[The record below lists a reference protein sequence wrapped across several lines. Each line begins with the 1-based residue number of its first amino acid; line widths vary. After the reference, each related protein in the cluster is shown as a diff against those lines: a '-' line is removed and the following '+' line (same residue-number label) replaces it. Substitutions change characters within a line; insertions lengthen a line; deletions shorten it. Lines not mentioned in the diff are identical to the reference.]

1 MRKLEDY
8 KRIISIGDI
17 HGHYDKAVEL
27 WEKIRF
33 NDGEDLLIFHGD
45 YIDRGAESVRTLQFV
60 KSLVESHEN
69 IIALKGNHEDFMQ
82 NFFEIYSIEDADWWN
97 LYDLWLDPRNGGDV
111 TLKQLRKLDRRELYK
126 LLRFVRQLPLY
137 LDLGDYF
144 FVHAGVHPCKENPAE
159 QTEHDFLWIRDKFLK
174 YYRGKQTVVA
184 GHTPVQYLDR
194 TCTSPYLLS
203 NNILLIDTGTAFG
216 QELSAVNVLDMT
228 YLQSGSP
235 TAEWK
240 EIENIEE

>member
-111 TLKQLRKLDRRELYK
+111 TLKQLSKLDRREFYK

-137 LDLGDYF
+137 LELGDYF
-144 FVHAGVHPCKENPAE
+144 FVHAGVHPRKENPAE
-159 QTEHDFLWIRDKFLK
+159 QTERDFLWIRDKFLK

-194 TCTSPYLLS
+194 TYTSPYLLS

>member
-111 TLKQLRKLDRRELYK
+111 TLKQLSKLDRREFYK

-137 LDLGDYF
+137 LELGNYF
-144 FVHAGVHPCKENPAE
+144 FVHAGVHPRKENPAE

-174 YYRGKQTVVA
+174 YYRGKQIVVA

-228 YLQSGSP
+228 YLQSGS
-235 TAEWK
+235 TTDKWK
-240 EIENIEE
+240 EIDSEG

>member
-17 HGHYDKAVEL
+17 HGHYDKALEL

-111 TLKQLRKLDRRELYK
+111 TLKQLSKLDRREFYK

-137 LDLGDYF
+137 MELRDFF
-144 FVHAGVHPCKENPAE
+144 FVHAGVHPRKENPAE
-159 QTEHDFLWIRDKFLK
+159 QTERDFLWIRDKFLK
-174 YYRGKQTVVA
+174 YYRGEKTVVA
-184 GHTPVQYLDR
+184 GHTPVQYFDR
-194 TCTSPYLLS
+194 TCSSPYLLS
-203 NNILLIDTGTAFG
+203 NKILLIDTGTAFG

-228 YLQSGSP
+228 YMQSGSP

-240 EIENIEE
+240 EIENVKE

>member
-111 TLKQLRKLDRRELYK
+111 TLKQLSKLDRREFYK

-137 LDLGDYF
+137 MELRDFF
-144 FVHAGVHPCKENPAE
+144 FVHAGVHPRKENPAE
-159 QTEHDFLWIRDKFLK
+159 QTERDFLWIRDKFLK
-174 YYRGKQTVVA
+174 YYRGEKTVVA
-184 GHTPVQYLDR
+184 GHTPVQYFDR
-194 TCTSPYLLS
+194 TCSSPYLLS
-203 NNILLIDTGTAFG
+203 NKILLIDTGTAFG

-228 YLQSGSP
+228 YMQSGSP

-240 EIENIEE
+240 EIENVKE

>member
-111 TLKQLRKLDRRELYK
+111 TLKQLSKLDRREFYK
-126 LLRFVRQLPLY
+126 LLRFVRQMPLY
-137 LDLGDYF
+137 LELGNYF
-144 FVHAGVHPCKENPAE
+144 FVHAGVHPRKENPAE
-159 QTEHDFLWIRDKFLK
+159 QTERDFLWIRDKFLK

>member
-33 NDGEDLLIFHGD
+33 NDGEDLMIFHGD

-82 NFFEIYSIEDADWWN
+82 NFFEIYFIEDADWWN

-111 TLKQLRKLDRRELYK
+111 TLKQLSKLDRREFYK
-126 LLRFVRQLPLY
+126 LLRFVRQMPLY
-137 LDLGDYF
+137 LDLGDYL
-144 FVHAGVHPCKENPAE
+144 FVHAGVHPRKENLAD

-174 YYRGKQTVVA
+174 YYRGKQTIVA
-184 GHTPVQYLDR
+184 GHTPVQYLYR
-194 TCTSPYLLS
+194 KCTVPMMLS
-203 NNILLIDTGTAFG
+203 NNILLTDTGTAFG
-216 QELSAVNVLDMT
+216 GELSAVNVRDLT
-228 YLQSGSP
+228 YLQSGS
-235 TAEWK
+235 TTDKWK
-240 EIENIEE
+240 EIDSEE

>member
-27 WEKIRF
+27 WEKIHF

-82 NFFEIYSIEDADWWN
+82 NFFEIYSIEEADWWN

-111 TLKQLRKLDRRELYK
+111 TLKQLSKLDRREFYK
-126 LLRFVRQLPLY
+126 LLRFVRQMPLY
-137 LDLGDYF
+137 LELGDYF
-144 FVHAGVHPCKENPAE
+144 FVHAGVHPRKENPAE

-174 YYRGKQTVVA
+174 YYSGKQTVVA

-194 TCTSPYLLS
+194 TCSSPYLLS

-228 YLQSGSP
+228 YMQSGSP